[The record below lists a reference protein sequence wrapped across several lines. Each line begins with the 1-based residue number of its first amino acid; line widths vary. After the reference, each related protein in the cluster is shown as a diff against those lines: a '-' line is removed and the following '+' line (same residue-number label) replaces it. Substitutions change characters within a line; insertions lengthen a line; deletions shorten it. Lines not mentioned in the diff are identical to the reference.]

1 MKTVTN
7 VINSITLAVALST
20 ITLVT
25 KVQADSSFSVNST
38 YVDTHDNN
46 GTHYEESRSLSST
59 EDTHDDL
66 TLSALHE
73 TQSTVDVSNNAVSED
88 THTNEEKKTSDDT
101 HANSA
106 HANSESSAIYPK
118 KISQVPYSALGVLPT
133 SAHANSESS
142 AIYPKK
148 ISQVPYSA
156 LGVLPT
162 SEADEQFSYGDDP
175 LQTIYTWH
183 GRSSTNEMY
192 ADKALIFIHG
202 GCWLNAY
209 GYEHAKGMYHAL
221 AELGMGVYVTEYRRV
236 GDEGGGWPGSLDDV
250 TQAISTALKRIENE
264 GRYTNIY
271 IAGHSAGGHLA
282 LLAAQR
288 LSSSS
293 LSLSRANIKRI
304 IGLAAITDIQSYAMG
319 HNSCQSATAKFMN
332 GTPEDVPTA
341 YQRATPRP
349 THGSLPITLLQGD
362 ADSIVPARH
371 AVLSGTNPKIIKNGG
386 HFDWLHPESTSFDA
400 LLEVISEH
408 DE

>member
-1 MKTVTN
+1 MKTVTY

-20 ITLVT
+20 LTLVA

-38 YVDTHDNN
+38 YADTHDNN
-46 GTHYEESRSLSST
+46 GTHYEESRSLSSN

-66 TLSALHE
+66 TLSPLHE
-73 TQSTVDVSNNAVSED
+73 TQSIVDVSNDAVSED

-106 HANSESSAIYPK
+106 HANSESSAIDPK
-118 KISQVPYSALGVLPT
+118 KISQL
-133 SAHANSESS
+133 
-142 AIYPKK
+142 
-148 ISQVPYSA
+148 PYSA

-162 SEADEQFSYGDDP
+162 SEADEQLSYGDDP

-271 IAGHSAGGHLA
+271 IAGHSAGGH
-282 LLAAQR
+282 
-288 LSSSS
+288 
-293 LSLSRANIKRI
+293 
-304 IGLAAITDIQSYAMG
+304 
-319 HNSCQSATAKFMN
+319 
-332 GTPEDVPTA
+332 
-341 YQRATPRP
+341 
-349 THGSLPITLLQGD
+349 
-362 ADSIVPARH
+362 
-371 AVLSGTNPKIIKNGG
+371 
-386 HFDWLHPESTSFDA
+386 FDWLHPESISFDA

>member
-1 MKTVTN
+1 MNTVTY

-20 ITLVT
+20 LTLVA

-38 YVDTHDNN
+38 YADTHGNN
-46 GTHYEESRSLSST
+46 GTHYEESRSLSSN

-73 TQSTVDVSNNAVSED
+73 IQSTVDGSDDAVSED
-88 THTNEEKKTSDDT
+88 THTNEEKKTSDNT
-101 HANSA
+101 HAN
-106 HANSESSAIYPK
+106 
-118 KISQVPYSALGVLPT
+118 

-162 SEADEQFSYGDDP
+162 SEADEQFSYGDDL

-293 LSLSRANIKRI
+293 LNLSRANIKRI

-371 AVLSGTNPKIIKNGG
+371 AVLSGTNQKIIKNGG

>member
-1 MKTVTN
+1 MKTVTY

-20 ITLVT
+20 LTFVA

-38 YVDTHDNN
+38 HVDTHDNN

-133 SAHANSESS
+133 S
-142 AIYPKK
+142 
-148 ISQVPYSA
+148 
-156 LGVLPT
+156 
-162 SEADEQFSYGDDP
+162 EADEQFSYGDDP

-183 GRSSTNEMY
+183 GRSSTNEKY

>member
-20 ITLVT
+20 LTLVA

-46 GTHYEESRSLSST
+46 GTHYEESRSLSSN

-66 TLSALHE
+66 TLSAFHE
-73 TQSTVDVSNNAVSED
+73 TQSTVDGSDDAVSED

-101 HANSA
+101 HAN
-106 HANSESSAIYPK
+106 
-118 KISQVPYSALGVLPT
+118 

-293 LSLSRANIKRI
+293 LNLSRANIKRI

-371 AVLSGTNPKIIKNGG
+371 AVLSGTNQKIIKNGG

>member
-1 MKTVTN
+1 VVQYKEKYKSMKTVTN

-101 HANSA
+101 HAN
-106 HANSESSAIYPK
+106 
-118 KISQVPYSALGVLPT
+118 

>member
-46 GTHYEESRSLSST
+46 GTHYEESRSLSSN

>member
-1 MKTVTN
+1 MVQYKEKYKSMKTVTY
-7 VINSITLAVALST
+7 VINSIALAVALST
-20 ITLVT
+20 LTLVA

-38 YVDTHDNN
+38 YADTHDNN
-46 GTHYEESRSLSST
+46 GTHYEESRPLSSN

-66 TLSALHE
+66 TLSVLHE
-73 TQSTVDVSNNAVSED
+73 AQSTVDGSDDAVSDD

-106 HANSESSAIYPK
+106 HAN
-118 KISQVPYSALGVLPT
+118 
-133 SAHANSESS
+133 NESS

-183 GRSSTNEMY
+183 GRSSTNGMY

-236 GDEGGGWPGSLDDV
+236 GDKGGGWPGSLDDV

-293 LSLSRANIKRI
+293 LNLSRANIKRI

-332 GTPEDVPTA
+332 GMPEDVPTS

-371 AVLSGTNPKIIKNGG
+371 AVLSGTNQKIIKNGG

>member
-1 MKTVTN
+1 MKTVTY

-20 ITLVT
+20 LTFVA

-38 YVDTHDNN
+38 YADTHDNN
-46 GTHYEESRSLSST
+46 GTHYDESRSLSSN

-73 TQSTVDVSNNAVSED
+73 TQSTVDGSDDAVSED

-101 HANSA
+101 
-106 HANSESSAIYPK
+106 
-118 KISQVPYSALGVLPT
+118 
-133 SAHANSESS
+133 HANSESS

-183 GRSSTNEMY
+183 GRSSTNEKY

-293 LSLSRANIKRI
+293 LNLSRANIKRI

>member
-20 ITLVT
+20 LTLVA

-38 YVDTHDNN
+38 YADTHDNN
-46 GTHYEESRSLSST
+46 GTHYEESRSLSSN

-73 TQSTVDVSNNAVSED
+73 TQSTVDGSDDAVSED

-133 SAHANSESS
+133 S
-142 AIYPKK
+142 
-148 ISQVPYSA
+148 
-156 LGVLPT
+156 
-162 SEADEQFSYGDDP
+162 EADEQFSYGDDL

-293 LSLSRANIKRI
+293 LNLSRANIKRI

-371 AVLSGTNPKIIKNGG
+371 AVLSGTNQKIIKNGG

>member
-20 ITLVT
+20 LTLVA

-38 YVDTHDNN
+38 YADTHDNN
-46 GTHYEESRSLSST
+46 GTHYEESRSLSSN

-66 TLSALHE
+66 TLSPLHE
-73 TQSTVDVSNNAVSED
+73 TQSIVDVSNDAVSED

-133 SAHANSESS
+133 S
-142 AIYPKK
+142 
-148 ISQVPYSA
+148 
-156 LGVLPT
+156 
-162 SEADEQFSYGDDP
+162 EADEQFSYGDDL

-293 LSLSRANIKRI
+293 LNLSRANIKRI

-371 AVLSGTNPKIIKNGG
+371 AVLSGTNQKIIKNGG

>member
-1 MKTVTN
+1 MKTVTY

-20 ITLVT
+20 LTLVA

-38 YVDTHDNN
+38 YADTHGNN
-46 GTHYEESRSLSST
+46 GTHYEESRSLSSN

-73 TQSTVDVSNNAVSED
+73 IQSTVDGSDDAVSED
-88 THTNEEKKTSDDT
+88 THTNEEKKTSDNT
-101 HANSA
+101 HAN
-106 HANSESSAIYPK
+106 
-118 KISQVPYSALGVLPT
+118 

-162 SEADEQFSYGDDP
+162 SEADEQFSYGDDL

>member
-1 MKTVTN
+1 MKTVTY

-20 ITLVT
+20 LTLVA

-38 YVDTHDNN
+38 YADTHGNN

-59 EDTHDDL
+59 EDTH
-66 TLSALHE
+66 
-73 TQSTVDVSNNAVSED
+73 
-88 THTNEEKKTSDDT
+88 TNEEKKTSDNT

-118 KISQVPYSALGVLPT
+118 KT
-133 SAHANSESS
+133 
-142 AIYPKK
+142 
-148 ISQVPYSA
+148 SQVPYSA

-162 SEADEQFSYGDDP
+162 SEADEQFSYGDDL

-293 LSLSRANIKRI
+293 LNLSRANIKRI

-371 AVLSGTNPKIIKNGG
+371 AVLSGTNQKIIKNGG

>member
-1 MKTVTN
+1 MKTVTY

-20 ITLVT
+20 LTLVA

-38 YVDTHDNN
+38 YADTHGNN
-46 GTHYEESRSLSST
+46 GTHYEESRSLSSN

-66 TLSALHE
+66 TLSPLHE
-73 TQSTVDVSNNAVSED
+73 TQSIVDVSNDAVSED

-101 HANSA
+101 HAN
-106 HANSESSAIYPK
+106 
-118 KISQVPYSALGVLPT
+118 

-293 LSLSRANIKRI
+293 LNLSRANIKRI

-371 AVLSGTNPKIIKNGG
+371 AVLSGTNQKIIKNGG

>member
-1 MKTVTN
+1 MKTVTY

-20 ITLVT
+20 LTLVA

-38 YVDTHDNN
+38 YADTHDNN
-46 GTHYEESRSLSST
+46 GTHYEESRSLSSN
-59 EDTHDDL
+59 EDTNDDL

-73 TQSTVDVSNNAVSED
+73 TQSTVDISDDAVSED
-88 THTNEEKKTSDDT
+88 IHTNEVKKTLDDT
-101 HANSA
+101 HAN
-106 HANSESSAIYPK
+106 
-118 KISQVPYSALGVLPT
+118 

-293 LSLSRANIKRI
+293 LNLSRANIKRI

-371 AVLSGTNPKIIKNGG
+371 AVLSGTNQKIIKNGG

>member
-1 MKTVTN
+1 MKTVTY

-20 ITLVT
+20 LTLVA

-38 YVDTHDNN
+38 YADTHDNN
-46 GTHYEESRSLSST
+46 GTHYEESRSLSSN

-73 TQSTVDVSNNAVSED
+73 IQSTVDGSDDAVSED
-88 THTNEEKKTSDDT
+88 THTNEEKKTSDNT
-101 HANSA
+101 HAN
-106 HANSESSAIYPK
+106 
-118 KISQVPYSALGVLPT
+118 

-162 SEADEQFSYGDDP
+162 SEADEQFSYGDDL

-293 LSLSRANIKRI
+293 LNLSRADIKRI

-371 AVLSGTNPKIIKNGG
+371 AVLSGTNQKIIKNGG

>member
-1 MKTVTN
+1 MKTVTY
-7 VINSITLAVALST
+7 VINSITLAVVLST
-20 ITLVT
+20 LTFVA

-38 YVDTHDNN
+38 YADTHGNN
-46 GTHYEESRSLSST
+46 GTHYEESRSLSSN

-73 TQSTVDVSNNAVSED
+73 IQSTVDGSDDAVSED
-88 THTNEEKKTSDDT
+88 THTNEEKKTSDNT
-101 HANSA
+101 HAN
-106 HANSESSAIYPK
+106 
-118 KISQVPYSALGVLPT
+118 

-162 SEADEQFSYGDDP
+162 SEADEQFSYGDDL

-293 LSLSRANIKRI
+293 LNLSRANIKRI

-371 AVLSGTNPKIIKNGG
+371 AVLSGTNQKIIKNGG

>member
-1 MKTVTN
+1 MKTVTY

-20 ITLVT
+20 LTLVA

-38 YVDTHDNN
+38 YADTHDNN
-46 GTHYEESRSLSST
+46 GTHYEESRSLSSN

-66 TLSALHE
+66 TLSAFHE
-73 TQSTVDVSNNAVSED
+73 TQSTVDGSDDAVSED
-88 THTNEEKKTSDDT
+88 THTNEEKKTSDNT

-118 KISQVPYSALGVLPT
+118 KISQVPYSALD
-133 SAHANSESS
+133 
-142 AIYPKK
+142 
-148 ISQVPYSA
+148 
-156 LGVLPT
+156 VLPT

-183 GRSSTNEMY
+183 GRLSANAMY

-293 LSLSRANIKRI
+293 LNLSRADIKRI

-371 AVLSGTNPKIIKNGG
+371 AVLSGTNQKIIKNGG

>member
-1 MKTVTN
+1 MKTVTY

-20 ITLVT
+20 LTLVA

-38 YVDTHDNN
+38 YADTHDNN
-46 GTHYEESRSLSST
+46 GTHYDESRSLSSN

-73 TQSTVDVSNNAVSED
+73 IQSTVDGSDDAVSED
-88 THTNEEKKTSDDT
+88 THTNKEKKTSDDT

-133 SAHANSESS
+133 S
-142 AIYPKK
+142 
-148 ISQVPYSA
+148 
-156 LGVLPT
+156 
-162 SEADEQFSYGDDP
+162 EADEQFSYGDDL

-293 LSLSRANIKRI
+293 LNLSRANIKRI

-371 AVLSGTNPKIIKNGG
+371 AVLSGTNQKIIKNGG

>member
-1 MKTVTN
+1 MKTVTY

-20 ITLVT
+20 LTFVA

-38 YVDTHDNN
+38 YADTHDNN
-46 GTHYEESRSLSST
+46 GTHYDESRSLSSN

-73 TQSTVDVSNNAVSED
+73 TQSTVDGSDDAVSED

-106 HANSESSAIYPK
+106 HANSESSAIDPK
-118 KISQVPYSALGVLPT
+118 KISQL
-133 SAHANSESS
+133 
-142 AIYPKK
+142 
-148 ISQVPYSA
+148 PYSA

-162 SEADEQFSYGDDP
+162 SEADEQLSYGDDP

-293 LSLSRANIKRI
+293 LNLSRANIKRI

-371 AVLSGTNPKIIKNGG
+371 AVLSGTNQKIIKNGG

>member
-1 MKTVTN
+1 MKTVTY

-20 ITLVT
+20 LTLVA

-38 YVDTHDNN
+38 YADTHDNN

-73 TQSTVDVSNNAVSED
+73 TQSTVDGSDDAVSED
-88 THTNEEKKTSDDT
+88 THTNEEKKTSDNT
-101 HANSA
+101 HAN
-106 HANSESSAIYPK
+106 
-118 KISQVPYSALGVLPT
+118 

-162 SEADEQFSYGDDP
+162 SEADEQFSYGDDL

-293 LSLSRANIKRI
+293 LNLSRANIKRI

-371 AVLSGTNPKIIKNGG
+371 AVLSGTNQKIIKNGG

>member
-1 MKTVTN
+1 MKTVTY

-20 ITLVT
+20 LTLVA

-38 YVDTHDNN
+38 YADTHDNN
-46 GTHYEESRSLSST
+46 GTHYEESRSLSSN

-73 TQSTVDVSNNAVSED
+73 TQSTVDGSDDAVSED

-101 HANSA
+101 HAN
-106 HANSESSAIYPK
+106 
-118 KISQVPYSALGVLPT
+118 

-319 HNSCQSATAKFMN
+319 HNSCQSATAKLMN

-371 AVLSGTNPKIIKNGG
+371 AVLSGTNQKIIKNGG

>member
-1 MKTVTN
+1 MKTVTY

-20 ITLVT
+20 LTFVA

-38 YVDTHDNN
+38 YADTHDNN
-46 GTHYEESRSLSST
+46 GTHYDESRSLSSN

-73 TQSTVDVSNNAVSED
+73 TQSTVDGSDDAVSED

-101 HANSA
+101 HAN
-106 HANSESSAIYPK
+106 
-118 KISQVPYSALGVLPT
+118 

-183 GRSSTNEMY
+183 GRLSANAMY

-293 LSLSRANIKRI
+293 LNLSRANIKRI

-371 AVLSGTNPKIIKNGG
+371 AVLSGTNQKIIKNGG

>member
-1 MKTVTN
+1 MKTVTY

-20 ITLVT
+20 LTLVA

-38 YVDTHDNN
+38 YADTHGNN
-46 GTHYEESRSLSST
+46 GTHYEESRSLSSN

-73 TQSTVDVSNNAVSED
+73 TQSTVDVSDDAVSED

-101 HANSA
+101 HAN
-106 HANSESSAIYPK
+106 
-118 KISQVPYSALGVLPT
+118 

-293 LSLSRANIKRI
+293 LNLSRANIKRI

-371 AVLSGTNPKIIKNGG
+371 AVLSGTNQKIIKNGG

>member
-73 TQSTVDVSNNAVSED
+73 TQSTVDISNNAVSED

-101 HANSA
+101 HAN
-106 HANSESSAIYPK
+106 
-118 KISQVPYSALGVLPT
+118 

>member
-20 ITLVT
+20 LTLVA

-38 YVDTHDNN
+38 YADTHGNN
-46 GTHYEESRSLSST
+46 GTHYEESRSLSSN

-73 TQSTVDVSNNAVSED
+73 IQSTVDGSDDAVSED
-88 THTNEEKKTSDDT
+88 THTNEEKKTSDNT
-101 HANSA
+101 HAN
-106 HANSESSAIYPK
+106 
-118 KISQVPYSALGVLPT
+118 

-162 SEADEQFSYGDDP
+162 SEADEQFSYGDDL

-293 LSLSRANIKRI
+293 LNLSRANIKRI

-371 AVLSGTNPKIIKNGG
+371 AVLSGTNQKIIKNGG

>member
-1 MKTVTN
+1 MKTVTY

-20 ITLVT
+20 LTLVA

-38 YVDTHDNN
+38 YADTHGNN
-46 GTHYEESRSLSST
+46 GTHYEESRSLSSN

-73 TQSTVDVSNNAVSED
+73 IQSTVDGSDDAVSED
-88 THTNEEKKTSDDT
+88 THTNEEKKTSDNT
-101 HANSA
+101 HAN
-106 HANSESSAIYPK
+106 
-118 KISQVPYSALGVLPT
+118 

-162 SEADEQFSYGDDP
+162 SEADEQFSYGDDL

-192 ADKALIFIHG
+192 SDKALIFIHG

-293 LSLSRANIKRI
+293 LNLSRANIKRI

-371 AVLSGTNPKIIKNGG
+371 AVLSGTNQKIIKNGG

>member
-1 MKTVTN
+1 MKTVTY

-20 ITLVT
+20 LTLVA

-38 YVDTHDNN
+38 YADTHDNN
-46 GTHYEESRSLSST
+46 GTHYEESRSLSSN

-66 TLSALHE
+66 TLSPLHE
-73 TQSTVDVSNNAVSED
+73 TQSIVNVSDDAVSED

-101 HANSA
+101 HAN
-106 HANSESSAIYPK
+106 
-118 KISQVPYSALGVLPT
+118 

-183 GRSSTNEMY
+183 GRSSTNEKY

-293 LSLSRANIKRI
+293 LNLSRANIKRI

-371 AVLSGTNPKIIKNGG
+371 AVLSGTNQKIIKNGG

>member
-1 MKTVTN
+1 MKTVTY

-20 ITLVT
+20 LTLVA

-38 YVDTHDNN
+38 YADTHGNN
-46 GTHYEESRSLSST
+46 GTHYEESRSLSSN

-73 TQSTVDVSNNAVSED
+73 IQSTVDGSDDAVSED
-88 THTNEEKKTSDDT
+88 THTNEEKKTSDNT

-118 KISQVPYSALGVLPT
+118 KT
-133 SAHANSESS
+133 
-142 AIYPKK
+142 
-148 ISQVPYSA
+148 SQVPYSA

-162 SEADEQFSYGDDP
+162 SEADEQFSYGDDL

-293 LSLSRANIKRI
+293 LNLSRANIKRI

-371 AVLSGTNPKIIKNGG
+371 AVLSGTNQKIIKNGG

>member
-20 ITLVT
+20 LTLVA

-38 YVDTHDNN
+38 YADTHDNN
-46 GTHYEESRSLSST
+46 GTHYEESRSLSSN

-73 TQSTVDVSNNAVSED
+73 TQSTVDGSDDAVSED

-101 HANSA
+101 HAN
-106 HANSESSAIYPK
+106 
-118 KISQVPYSALGVLPT
+118 

-183 GRSSTNEMY
+183 GRSSTNAMY

-293 LSLSRANIKRI
+293 LNLSRANIKRI

-371 AVLSGTNPKIIKNGG
+371 AVLSGTNQKIIKNGG

>member
-20 ITLVT
+20 LTFVA

-38 YVDTHDNN
+38 YADTHDNN
-46 GTHYEESRSLSST
+46 GTHYDESRSLSSN

-73 TQSTVDVSNNAVSED
+73 TQSIVDVSDDAVSED

-101 HANSA
+101 HAN
-106 HANSESSAIYPK
+106 
-118 KISQVPYSALGVLPT
+118 

-183 GRSSTNEMY
+183 GRSSTNAMY

-293 LSLSRANIKRI
+293 LNLSRANIKRI

-332 GTPEDVPTA
+332 GTPGDVPTA

-371 AVLSGTNPKIIKNGG
+371 AVLSGTNQKIIKNGG

>member
-1 MKTVTN
+1 MKTVTY

-20 ITLVT
+20 LTLVA

-38 YVDTHDNN
+38 YADTHDNN
-46 GTHYEESRSLSST
+46 GTHYEESRSLSSN

-73 TQSTVDVSNNAVSED
+73 TQSTVDVSDDAVSED

-101 HANSA
+101 HAN
-106 HANSESSAIYPK
+106 
-118 KISQVPYSALGVLPT
+118 

-293 LSLSRANIKRI
+293 LNLSRANIKRI

-371 AVLSGTNPKIIKNGG
+371 AVLSGTNQKIIKNGG

>member
-20 ITLVT
+20 LTLVA

-38 YVDTHDNN
+38 YADTHDNN
-46 GTHYEESRSLSST
+46 GTHYEESRSLSSN

-73 TQSTVDVSNNAVSED
+73 TQSTVDVSDDAVSED

-101 HANSA
+101 HAN
-106 HANSESSAIYPK
+106 
-118 KISQVPYSALGVLPT
+118 

-293 LSLSRANIKRI
+293 LNLSRANIKRI

-371 AVLSGTNPKIIKNGG
+371 AVLSGTNQKIIKNGG

>member
-1 MKTVTN
+1 MKTVTY

-20 ITLVT
+20 LTFVA

-38 YVDTHDNN
+38 YADTHDNN
-46 GTHYEESRSLSST
+46 GTHYDESRSLSSN

-73 TQSTVDVSNNAVSED
+73 TQSTVDGSDDAVSED

-101 HANSA
+101 HANS
-106 HANSESSAIYPK
+106 ESSAFYP
-118 KISQVPYSALGVLPT
+118 T
-133 SAHANSESS
+133 
-142 AIYPKK
+142 K

>member
-20 ITLVT
+20 LTLVA

-38 YVDTHDNN
+38 YADTHDN
-46 GTHYEESRSLSST
+46 
-59 EDTHDDL
+59 L

-73 TQSTVDVSNNAVSED
+73 TQSTVDISDDAVSED
-88 THTNEEKKTSDDT
+88 IHTNEVKKTLDDT

-106 HANSESSAIYPK
+106 HANSEWSAIYPK
-118 KISQVPYSALGVLPT
+118 M
-133 SAHANSESS
+133 
-142 AIYPKK
+142 
-148 ISQVPYSA
+148 PYSA

-175 LQTIYTWH
+175 QQTIYSWH
-183 GRSSTNEMY
+183 GRLAANEMY
-192 ADKALIFIHG
+192 ADKAFIFIHG

-221 AELGMGVYVTEYRRV
+221 AELGMGVYVTEYLRV

-271 IAGHSAGGHLA
+271 IAGHSAGGH
-282 LLAAQR
+282 
-288 LSSSS
+288 
-293 LSLSRANIKRI
+293 
-304 IGLAAITDIQSYAMG
+304 
-319 HNSCQSATAKFMN
+319 
-332 GTPEDVPTA
+332 
-341 YQRATPRP
+341 
-349 THGSLPITLLQGD
+349 
-362 ADSIVPARH
+362 
-371 AVLSGTNPKIIKNGG
+371 
-386 HFDWLHPESTSFDA
+386 FDWLHPESISFDA

>member
-20 ITLVT
+20 LTLVA

-38 YVDTHDNN
+38 YADTHDNN
-46 GTHYEESRSLSST
+46 GTHYEESRSLSSN

-73 TQSTVDVSNNAVSED
+73 TQSTVDGSDDAVSED

-133 SAHANSESS
+133 S
-142 AIYPKK
+142 
-148 ISQVPYSA
+148 
-156 LGVLPT
+156 
-162 SEADEQFSYGDDP
+162 EADEQFSYGDDL

-371 AVLSGTNPKIIKNGG
+371 AVLSGTNQKIIKNGG

>member
-20 ITLVT
+20 LTLVA

-38 YVDTHDNN
+38 YADTHDNN
-46 GTHYEESRSLSST
+46 GTHYEESRSLSSN

-73 TQSTVDVSNNAVSED
+73 TQSTVDGSDDAVSED

-106 HANSESSAIYPK
+106 HANSESSA
-118 KISQVPYSALGVLPT
+118 
-133 SAHANSESS
+133 N
-142 AIYPKK
+142 YPKK

-162 SEADEQFSYGDDP
+162 SEADEQFSYGDDL

-293 LSLSRANIKRI
+293 LNLSRANIKRI

-371 AVLSGTNPKIIKNGG
+371 AVLSGTNQKIIKNGG

>member
-1 MKTVTN
+1 MKTVTY
-7 VINSITLAVALST
+7 VINSITLAVVLST
-20 ITLVT
+20 LTFVA

-38 YVDTHDNN
+38 YADTHGNN
-46 GTHYEESRSLSST
+46 GTHYEESRSLSSN

-73 TQSTVDVSNNAVSED
+73 IQSTVDGSDDAVSED
-88 THTNEEKKTSDDT
+88 THTNEEKKTSDNT
-101 HANSA
+101 HAN
-106 HANSESSAIYPK
+106 
-118 KISQVPYSALGVLPT
+118 

-175 LQTIYTWH
+175 QQTIYSWH
-183 GRSSTNEMY
+183 GRLAANEMY
-192 ADKALIFIHG
+192 ADKAFIFIHG

-293 LSLSRANIKRI
+293 LNLSRANIKRI

-371 AVLSGTNPKIIKNGG
+371 AVLSGTNQKIIKNGG

>member
-1 MKTVTN
+1 MKTVTY

-20 ITLVT
+20 LTFVA

-38 YVDTHDNN
+38 YADTHDNN
-46 GTHYEESRSLSST
+46 GTHYEESRSLSSN

-73 TQSTVDVSNNAVSED
+73 TQSTVDGSDDAVSED
-88 THTNEEKKTSDDT
+88 THTNEEKKTSDNT
-101 HANSA
+101 HAN
-106 HANSESSAIYPK
+106 
-118 KISQVPYSALGVLPT
+118 

-183 GRSSTNEMY
+183 GRSSANAMY

-293 LSLSRANIKRI
+293 LNLSRADIKRI
-304 IGLAAITDIQSYAMG
+304 IGLAAITDIQSYAKG

-371 AVLSGTNPKIIKNGG
+371 AVLSGTNQKIIKNGG